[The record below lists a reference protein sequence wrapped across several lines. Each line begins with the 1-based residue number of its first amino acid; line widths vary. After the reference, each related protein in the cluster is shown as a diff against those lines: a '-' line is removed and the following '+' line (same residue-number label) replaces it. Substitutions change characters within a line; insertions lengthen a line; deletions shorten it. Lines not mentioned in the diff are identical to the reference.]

1 MTELHAIAMKLP
13 GVQEGVA
20 CAGTVVESRTIK
32 VNGKAFLF
40 LRKAQAMLKL
50 DGSLAEARSLA
61 TKEPERYFPG
71 SGGWVKIVWGDQ
83 KPPMSVMKRWIAE
96 SYGLYAGGGKQI
108 AGKKKTAKKKRAK
121 R

>member
-71 SGGWVKIVWGDQ
+71 SGG